1 MEANIK
7 KRSPRAPG
15 VALNEALERVF
26 QIYEAE
32 RLHPA
37 PTDVVAQALGYKN
50 ANNGAAL
57 TLIASLRYLGL
68 LSRPKDGFLAVAK
81 EVEAYKFAPDETMK
95 RSLLIGFLRRPQL
108 YAELLERYSS
118 GLPSDANLK
127 FELIQRGFA
136 PNTAETALTVFRKS
150 VEFSGYFDGA
160 SNSTSEP
167 ASIDGDGEML
177 GSQIGTTEQQK
188 LEASAT
194 ENLFGQQIQLTP
206 GLINIDKIP
215 VRLSGGR
222 RAWLYIPTPFYG
234 ADKSRLKAQIDL
246 LITEEDEPNREA

>member
-15 VALNEALERVF
+15 VALNEALDRVF

-57 TLIASLRYLGL
+57 TLLASLRYLGL
-68 LSRPKDGFLAVAK
+68 LSRPKDGFLVVTK
-81 EVEAYKFAPDETMK
+81 EVEAYKFAPDEAMK
-95 RSLLIGFLRRPQL
+95 HSLLIGFLRRPQL

-150 VEFSGYFDGA
+150 VEFAGYFDGA
-160 SNSTSEP
+160 SNPILENVSIDSDVETSGPQAESIEKQVVEIKAADHLSEQPVQSPSEP
-167 ASIDGDGEML
+167 
-177 GSQIGTTEQQK
+177 
-188 LEASAT
+188 
-194 ENLFGQQIQLTP
+194 
-206 GLINIDKIP
+206 INVDKIP
-215 VRLSGGR
+215 VRLSGRR
-222 RAWLYIPTPFYG
+222 RAWLHIPIPFYE

-246 LITEEDEPNREA
+246 LMTEEDELDREE

>member
-1 MEANIK
+1 MEVNIK

-15 VALNEALERVF
+15 VTLNEALERAF

-57 TLIASLRYLGL
+57 ALIASLRYLGL
-68 LSRPKDGFLAVAK
+68 LSRPKDGFLAVTK
-81 EVEAYKFAPDETMK
+81 ELEAYKFAPDETMK

-108 YAELLERYSS
+108 YTELLERYSS

-136 PNTAETALTVFRKS
+136 PNTAETVLTVFRKS
-150 VEFSGYFDGA
+150 VEFAGYFDGA
-160 SNSTSEP
+160 SNSTSED
-167 ASIDGDGEML
+167 ILIEGDGEIL
-177 GSQIGTTEQQK
+177 NPQVESVERQK
-188 LEASAT
+188 VEASAT
-194 ENLFGQQIQLTP
+194 ENIFGQQVQAP
-206 GLINIDKIP
+206 SESVNIDKIP

-222 RAWLYIPTPFYG
+222 RAWLHIPMPFYE

-246 LITEEDEPNREA
+246 LMTEEDENSIES

>member
-1 MEANIK
+1 MEVNIK

-15 VALNEALERVF
+15 VTLNEALERAF

-57 TLIASLRYLGL
+57 ALIASLRYLGL
-68 LSRPKDGFLAVAK
+68 LSRPKDGFLAVTK
-81 EVEAYKFAPDETMK
+81 ELEAYKFAPDETMK

-108 YAELLERYSS
+108 YTELLERYSS

-136 PNTAETALTVFRKS
+136 PNTAEIVLTVFRKS
-150 VEFSGYFDGA
+150 VEFAGYFDGA
-160 SNSTSEP
+160 SNSTSED
-167 ASIDGDGEML
+167 ILIEGDGEIL
-177 GSQIGTTEQQK
+177 NPQVESVERQK
-188 LEASAT
+188 VEASAT
-194 ENLFGQQIQLTP
+194 ENIFGQQVQAP
-206 GLINIDKIP
+206 SESVNINKIP

-222 RAWLYIPTPFYG
+222 RAWLHIPMPFYE

-246 LITEEDEPNREA
+246 LMTEEDEIQ

>member
-57 TLIASLRYLGL
+57 TLLASLRYLGL
-68 LSRPKDGFLAVAK
+68 LSRPKDGFLVVTK
-81 EVEAYKFAPDETMK
+81 EVESYKFAPDETLK

-150 VEFSGYFDGA
+150 VEFAGYFDGA
-160 SNSTSEP
+160 SNSAPEP
-167 ASIDGDGEML
+167 ASIDGDGEVP
-177 GSQIGTTEQQK
+177 GPQVESIEQQK
-188 LEASAT
+188 AEAKAAD
-194 ENLFGQQIQLTP
+194 NLSEKQVQLSSESV
-206 GLINIDKIP
+206 NIDKIP

-222 RAWLYIPTPFYG
+222 RAWLYIPTPFYE
-234 ADKSRLKAQIDL
+234 ADKGRLKAQIDL
-246 LITEEDEPNREA
+246 LITEEDESNREV